1 MAIQHIIGST
11 DAVVTGGTQVESDS
25 NSHVVTVEGPWDVID
40 TITDYSDY
48 VPSGFTFV
56 EAQKRNNQGFGTIE
70 IRCQKFGSSDAST
83 TPTRTTWRIEMAAVD
98 TPLYCHPDI
107 TSVENARKEI
117 DCWLNTESG
126 KRFDSSGNPQ
136 WVDEFGTPQPV
147 NNQGAL
153 KYINAWKKGVET
165 YLRYFPIV
173 EKIST
178 YSRLP
183 GCSMSDSSTTSGTA
197 DFRMRFFNPDG
208 SEAEM
213 CGNGARCVAAFA
225 REIGAAP
232 SDTMRFETIAGLVEA
247 EIIRSP
253 STRNPQPST
262 SQLLNS
268 STSQLVKIA
277 LPDPKDLREGF
288 VNSGVPHKIVPVE
301 DIEGTDVAGEGRRIR
316 YSAEFAPAGT
326 NVDFVRYRPPH
337 DADIRTYERG
347 VEAESGACGT
357 GSVAA
362 AVVGV
367 AQYGLSFP
375 VAVHTVK
382 GFELTIGGNADG
394 SAFSDI
400 ALTGPVARVFD
411 GEIELATCHGVD

>member
-1 MAIQHIIGST
+1 MKVRFVKMHGAGN
-11 DAVVTGGTQVESDS
+11 DFVM
-25 NSHVVTVEGPWDVID
+25 ID
-40 TITDYSDY
+40 DRDGAF
-48 VPSGFTFV
+48 PA
-56 EAQKRNNQGFGTIE
+56 E
-70 IRCQKFGSSDAST
+70 
-83 TPTRTTWRIEMAAVD
+83 RTTLAA
-98 TPLYCHPDI
+98 LG
-107 TSVENARKEI
+107 AR
-117 DCWLNTESG
+117 
-126 KRFDSSGNPQ
+126 
-136 WVDEFGTPQPV
+136 GT
-147 NNQGAL
+147 G
-153 KYINAWKKGVET
+153 I
-165 YLRYFPIV
+165 
-173 EKIST
+173 
-178 YSRLP
+178 
-183 GCSMSDSSTTSGTA
+183 GCEGIILVQKSQAA

-301 DIEGTDVAGEGRRIR
+301 DLEGADVAGEGRRIR

-337 DADIRTYERG
+337 DAFIRTYERG
-347 VEAESGACGT
+347 VEAETGACGT

-367 AQYGLSFP
+367 AQHGLAFP
-375 VAVHTVK
+375 VSVHTVK
-382 GFELTIGGNADG
+382 GFVLTIGGETDG
-394 SAFSDI
+394 TSFHSV
-400 ALTGPVARVFD
+400 ALTGPVARVFE
-411 GEIELATCHGVD
+411 GEIDLDSLDRNDK

>member
-1 MAIQHIIGST
+1 MKVRFVKMHGAGN
-11 DAVVTGGTQVESDS
+11 DFVM
-25 NSHVVTVEGPWDVID
+25 ID
-40 TITDYSDY
+40 DRDGAF
-48 VPSGFTFV
+48 PA
-56 EAQKRNNQGFGTIE
+56 E
-70 IRCQKFGSSDAST
+70 
-83 TPTRTTWRIEMAAVD
+83 RTTLAA
-98 TPLYCHPDI
+98 LG
-107 TSVENARKEI
+107 AR
-117 DCWLNTESG
+117 
-126 KRFDSSGNPQ
+126 
-136 WVDEFGTPQPV
+136 GT
-147 NNQGAL
+147 G
-153 KYINAWKKGVET
+153 I
-165 YLRYFPIV
+165 
-173 EKIST
+173 
-178 YSRLP
+178 
-183 GCSMSDSSTTSGTA
+183 GCEGIILVQKSATA

-301 DIEGTDVAGEGRRIR
+301 DLEGADVAGEGRRIR
-316 YSAEFAPAGT
+316 YSVEFAPAGT

-337 DADIRTYERG
+337 DAFIRTYERG
-347 VEAESGACGT
+347 VEAETGACGT

-367 AQYGLSFP
+367 AQHGLTFP
-375 VAVHTVK
+375 VTVHTVK
-382 GFELTIGGNADG
+382 GFDLTIGGETDG
-394 SAFSDI
+394 TSFHSV
-400 ALTGPVARVFD
+400 ALTGPVARVFE
-411 GEIELATCHGVD
+411 GEIDLDSLDRNGK